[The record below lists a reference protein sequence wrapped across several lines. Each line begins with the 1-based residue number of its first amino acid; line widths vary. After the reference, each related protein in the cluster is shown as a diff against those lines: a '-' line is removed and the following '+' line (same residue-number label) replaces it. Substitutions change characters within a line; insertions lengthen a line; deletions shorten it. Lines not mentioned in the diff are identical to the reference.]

1 MKKHWRAF
9 TGLLVCFAIL
19 AAGTIGYFLNNDFLV
34 KEKNHSNVVASI
46 ATSANAGDF
55 VILEIVPDMSYAQL
69 GYLQAGS
76 EPIDILKA
84 SKAGK
89 ADEIAKIAGGGV
101 TLKKTIDGE
110 TYKQLNQIYD
120 NMDKY
125 WEQTAS
131 GSSIQANNKYTFVG
145 GKSFPINT
153 NSLRSMFSSQ
163 ISSDDKVVVK
173 TVTAKDLNAAET
185 SDIKA
190 LLDKTDLIYVSE
202 SYVDG
207 AKSAQQDLA
216 KNYAGESNPG
226 QKFTSGKCDASWSVV
241 KTIFQYVADKEN
253 PLPIMMDK
261 EIYTDA
267 LSTDSESVDTVQY
280 ELNRNVKYASKTKDT
295 WEANGDLFKKTTYK
309 AGTSK
314 AASNNNMYKL
324 YLMSMFRDP
333 AEFYNLFV
341 ESKLIDGSGKYALQS
356 GNAASYWNT
365 YTFLPCKK
373 EIKHSD
379 HEEGDTSF
387 WENDM
392 SISLEPKSGKW
403 VNCNGISFEQN
414 KSSSFLDS
422 KNEIVQ
428 ILKYKPRS
436 CINGETYD
444 VLELEPANHFS
455 LSAAYIEQLLPYT
468 SYTTKDTF
476 KLKITKMTTA
486 EYVGKTSELASNYD
500 LVYIG
505 NDIKGLHTKKDS
517 NGKLITDY
525 SSKNEHMNGVIYA
538 HLGAKVLF
546 NYGQLTDTSN
556 SNGSNSNGVAFF
568 NAGDSGTLHYSGND
582 ITELKKKQLTT
593 YLDTGLPVVVADGLI
608 KDAKKD
614 SPMYFNDKSNNNMR
628 NFLKERADDLLSLD
642 FNYRSVSDEEAN
654 EKINRLTKKKPTLT
668 ISSLRAGGTT
678 YTDLSKCNVYKFDK
692 NSENRKFTFSYKVDN
707 PEDSTADFVLN
718 FYVDKN
724 ADGRFTK
731 AERIGGKSF
740 TGNGS
745 NYTYTFSMN
754 PSYTGAFTWKI
765 EVYPKNNPGMV
776 CSQIGY
782 STIRFTNNDVAKR
795 TVHVLQVQAVGGN
808 NKHNTD
814 WGRGKAQ
821 QINLSDSA
829 FTKYLKQDEVSK
841 DFDIKITVIDL
852 QDFTYG
858 KDGSEYY
865 NKDHGGWY
873 DKNYKE
879 KLSRVNLQEKYDM
892 IIFGFADSYRD
903 LEFNNTKIAKDIQ
916 DYIDAGK
923 SVMFSHDL
931 TSQINN
937 ENALKDEKNTSVFME
952 NTNGKGFNKWMRDAM
967 GLDRY
972 NQGKRISS
980 KKSCNNY
987 TKTSDG
993 EKYGFTYTALMQYS
1007 NFRRNWNKG
1016 GKNHIDGWF
1025 GPYNPLYINLLSR
1038 NNQESGKDAGKGWPY
1053 IGIPDGASTP
1063 EDGDAYA
1070 TQRVTEVNEGQIT
1083 KYPFDLS
1090 EYKNSDGTYP
1100 ISTTHGQ
1107 AYQLNVESDDVVCWF
1122 ALSDKGNGKGW
1133 YSASPNDAAN
1143 NYYIYNKGNVTYTG
1157 VGHSKLSEMTEFEK
1171 KLFINTMI
1179 AALRAGVEGPQPEIT
1194 NGFNIPE
1201 GDEDC
1206 YVVYADVDAD
1216 SEDKEFNKT
1225 EDVEFYA
1232 HDDSTKAEFVYVSLA
1247 VQGKKGEE
1255 YEEVSDGYTLVDQNG
1270 NTLSPVTI
1278 TSEEDGETHK
1288 AWKIK
1293 KSDLASDSGVITY
1306 TIKYPRAVLE
1316 HQASQKFKIYAYSY
1330 EGEGKYKVKGYQYG
1344 GIMRRAQF
1352 KLD

>member
-19 AAGTIGYFLNNDFLV
+19 AAGTIGYFLNNNFLV
-34 KEKNHSNVVASI
+34 KEEKNSNVVASL

-69 GYLQAGS
+69 GYLQGGS

-89 ADEIAKIAGGGV
+89 ADEIAKIAGNGV
-101 TLKKTIDGE
+101 TLMKTIDGK
-110 TYKQLNQIYD
+110 TYKQLSQVYD

-145 GKSFPINT
+145 GKSFPVNS

-202 SYVDG
+202 TYVDG

-216 KNYAGESNPG
+216 KTYAGVSEPG
-226 QKFTSGKCDASWSVV
+226 QKFTSGKCDASWNVV
-241 KTIFQYVADKEN
+241 RTIFQYVADKEQ
-253 PLPIMMDK
+253 PLPIMMDE
-261 EIYTDA
+261 EIYADA
-267 LSTDSESVDTVQY
+267 LSTGSKTVDTVQY
-280 ELNRNVKYASKTKDT
+280 ELNRNVKYASSTKDT
-295 WEANGDLFKKTTYK
+295 WKANGDLFKETSYK

-314 AASNNNMYKL
+314 TASNNNMYKL
-324 YLMSMFRDP
+324 YLMTMFRDP

-341 ESKLIDGSGKYALQS
+341 ESKLIDGSGNYALQS
-356 GNAASYWNT
+356 GDAASYWNT

-379 HEEGDTSF
+379 HEEGDISF
-387 WENDM
+387 WKNDM
-392 SISLEPKSGKW
+392 AIILEPKSGKW
-403 VNCNGISFEQN
+403 INCNGISFEQN
-414 KSSSFLDS
+414 KTGSFLAT
-422 KNEIVQ
+422 KNEIGQ

-486 EYVGKTSELASNYD
+486 EYIGKTDDLASKYD

-505 NDIKGLHTKKDS
+505 NDIEGLHTKKDS
-517 NGKLITDY
+517 SGKLITDY
-525 SSKNEHMNGVIYA
+525 ASKNEHMNGVIYA

-556 SNGSNSNGVAFF
+556 SNGGNSNGAAFF

-582 ITELKKKQLTT
+582 ITELKKKQLST

-608 KDAKKD
+608 ADAKKD
-614 SPMYFNDKSNNNMR
+614 SPTYFNDKSNNNMR
-628 NFLKERADDLLSLD
+628 NFLKERAEDLLSLD

-707 PEDSTADFVLN
+707 SEDSNADFVLN

-731 AERIGGKSF
+731 VERVGGKSF
-740 TGNGS
+740 KGNGS
-745 NYTYTFSMN
+745 DNSYTFSMN

-765 EVYPKNNPGMV
+765 EVYPKNNPGMI

-795 TVHVLQVQAVGGN
+795 TVHVLQVQAVAGAKGV
-808 NKHNTD
+808 KHNTS
-814 WGRGKAQ
+814 WGAEKAQ
-821 QINLSDSA
+821 QINLSDSS

-858 KDGSEYY
+858 KDGSSYY

-873 DKNYKE
+873 DSNYKE
-879 KLSRVNLQEKYDM
+879 KLTREDLQEKYDM

-903 LEFNNTKIAKDIQ
+903 LEFNNTKIAQDIQ

-937 ENALKDEKNTSVFME
+937 ENVLRDEANTSVYME

-980 KKSCNNY
+980 KKSCSNY
-987 TKTSDG
+987 SKTSEG

-1007 NFRRNWNKG
+1007 NFRRAWSSATESNVK
-1016 GKNHIDGWF
+1016 DYF
-1025 GPYNPLYINLLSR
+1025 GPYNYLYLNLKST
-1038 NNQESGKDAGKGWPY
+1038 NPGWPD
-1053 IGIPDGASTP
+1053 INQG
-1063 EDGDAYA
+1063 YA
-1070 TQRVTEVNEGQIT
+1070 TKYVTCVNEGQIT

-1133 YSASPNDAAN
+1133 YSASPNDVAN

-1216 SEDKEFNKT
+1216 SEDKEFDKT

-1232 HDDSTKAEFVYVSLA
+1232 LDDSTEADYVYVSLA
-1247 VQGKKGEE
+1247 VQEKEGEE
-1255 YEEVSDGYTLVDQNG
+1255 YEEVSDGYILEDKNG
-1270 NTLSPVTI
+1270 NKLSPVTI

-1293 KSDLASDSGVITY
+1293 KSDLASDSGIITY

-1316 HQASQKFKIYAYSY
+1316 HQSSQKFKIYAYSY